1 MSILSLIIKR
11 EFISKVRNKSFIIM
25 TFVSPLIFVA
35 VAVLIAY
42 LSSMKTDLK
51 HVGIHD
57 ETGLFVNE
65 FKSNESYKYHDVSK
79 VDISVLKDS
88 VSQANYEGVLY
99 IPQKANLNE
108 YQKGIEYISE
118 DSPSLGFISEV
129 ESILSEKLT
138 RQNLSLKGVDT
149 LLIDQSKIDV
159 SMHLTK
165 ASGEETVKGLN
176 EIKVAIG
183 SVFGYLIMM
192 FIIIYGN
199 MVMRSVI
206 EEKTNRII
214 EIIVSSIKPIQLM
227 MGKIIGTTFAG
238 ILQFA
243 IWAVVGLIL
252 MFIANSVLGLNTSTP
267 TTELAMEAGKFANL
281 KLYIAEI
288 AKLPLISLVVYFIIY
303 FIGGY
308 FLYSSLYAAIG
319 AAVDNETDTQQFMFP
334 VIMPLMLGVYIGFF
348 TVMNEPHGTVATI
361 FSMIP
366 FTSPIVMLMRIPFG
380 VPFYQIALSIAL
392 LFSTFIGIVWVASKI
407 YRVGILMYGKK
418 PTWKELLKWLKY

>member
-1 MSILSLIIKR
+1 
-11 EFISKVRNKSFIIM
+11 M